1 MTGGAGVPLNLQ
13 ATAANIYIELSL
25 AGGTGRS
32 LAEHVGTRGGDS
44 EGESLFFRKKIR
56 GLGCRPRAL
65 CCSGFSFFR
74 FARRRLHKTDVNSYK
89 SKISSSFLQFSVK
102 HCATILFRT
111 VKHNRG
117 H

>member
-1 MTGGAGVPLNLQ
+1 MSAHEEE
-13 ATAANIYIELSL
+13 TAKERASFF
-25 AGGTGRS
+25 
-32 LAEHVGTRGGDS
+32 VKKS
-44 EGESLFFRKKIR
+44 EGSAADR
-56 GLGCRPRAL
+56 GLCAGS
-65 CCSGFSFFR
+65 SGFSFFR